1 MVKKESQESS
11 LPTPPLE
18 TAQAK
23 PLKTAADIV
32 KNRATSEH
40 RIRIRLRSYDHK
52 ILDESVSKIV
62 EIVLRTGGV
71 IVGPVLLPTQRR
83 LYTVL
88 RSPHSDKKSREQFE
102 LRIHKRLI
110 DLKEPTPKTIDE
122 LMKLDL
128 PPGVDV
134 EIKL

>member
-1 MVKKESQESS
+1 MAEIDKKHEAPSVVGATAKATESS
-11 LPTPPLE
+11 VAGRLD
-18 TAQAK
+18 
-23 PLKTAADIV
+23 AD
-32 KNRATSEH
+32 H
-40 RIRIRLRSYDHK
+40 RIRIRLRCYDHK
-52 ILDESVSKIV
+52 MLDESVNKIV
-62 EIVLRTGGV
+62 ETVHRTGGV
-71 IVGPVLLPTQRR
+71 VVGPVLLPTRRR

-88 RSPHSDKKSREQFE
+88 RSPHADKKSREQFE
-102 LRIHKRLI
+102 LKIHKRLI

>member
-1 MVKKESQESS
+1 MAASAKKSM
-11 LPTPPLE
+11 
-18 TAQAK
+18 TAGAGD
-23 PLKTAADIV
+23 AAGSM
-32 KNRATSEH
+32 RQEH

-52 ILDESVSKIV
+52 MLDESAARIV
-62 EIVLRTGGV
+62 EIVRRTGG
-71 IVGPVLLPTQRR
+71 IILGPILLPTQRK

-88 RSPHSDKKSREQFE
+88 RSPHTDKKSREQFE
-102 LRIHKRLI
+102 LKIHKRLI
-110 DLKEPTPKTIDE
+110 DLKELNPKTIDE

>member
-1 MVKKESQESS
+1 MSVK
-11 LPTPPLE
+11 E
-18 TAQAK
+18 TKSPSVGKGALGSDQ
-23 PLKTAADIV
+23 
-32 KNRATSEH
+32 
-40 RIRIRLRSYDHK
+40 RIRLRLRCYDHK
-52 ILDESVSKIV
+52 MLDESVAKIV
-62 EIVLRTGGV
+62 ATVRRTGGV
-71 IVGPVLLPTQRR
+71 IIGPVLLPTRKKI
-83 LYTVL
+83 YTVL

>member
-1 MVKKESQESS
+1 MENQEIPKEPVKQAPAEAVAR
-11 LPTPPLE
+11 TPALSAVPE
-18 TAQAK
+18 QK
-23 PLKTAADIV
+23 
-32 KNRATSEH
+32 
-40 RIRIRLRSYDHK
+40 IRIRLQSYDHK
-52 ILDESVSKIV
+52 MLDESVAKIV
-62 EIVLRTGGV
+62 DTARRAGGV
-71 IVGPVLLPTQRR
+71 ITGPVLLPTRKK

-88 RSPHSDKKSREQFE
+88 RSPHTDKKSREQFE

-110 DLKEPTPKTIDE
+110 DLKEPTAKTIDE

>member
-1 MVKKESQESS
+1 MTAKEGKEKSS
-11 LPTPPLE
+11 AAEAAAKAVLP
-18 TAQAK
+18 
-23 PLKTAADIV
+23 
-32 KNRATSEH
+32 SEQH
-40 RIRIRLRSYDHK
+40 IRIRLRCYDHK
-52 ILDESVSKIV
+52 MLDESVEKIV
-62 EIVLRTGGV
+62 ATVRRTGGV
-71 IVGPVLLPTQRR
+71 IIGPVLLPTKRK

-88 RSPHSDKKSREQFE
+88 RSPHADKKSREQFE

-110 DLKEPTPKTIDE
+110 DLKEPTPRTIDE

>member
-1 MVKKESQESS
+1 MASEAAKKSEISGGGVKAQEAPS
-11 LPTPPLE
+11 LGRLS
-18 TAQAK
+18 
-23 PLKTAADIV
+23 ADQ
-32 KNRATSEH
+32 
-40 RIRIRLRSYDHK
+40 RIRIRLRCYDHK
-52 ILDESVSKIV
+52 MLDESVAKIV
-62 EIVLRTGGV
+62 ETVRRTGGV
-71 IVGPVLLPTQRR
+71 ITGPILLPTRR
-83 LYTVL
+83 KLYTVL

>member
-1 MVKKESQESS
+1 MRTSAASAKEEASAPKSSQA
-11 LPTPPLE
+11 
-18 TAQAK
+18 AQA
-23 PLKTAADIV
+23 V
-32 KNRATSEH
+32 REEN

-52 ILDESVSKIV
+52 MLDESTVRIV
-62 EIVLRTGGV
+62 EIVRRTGGV
-71 IVGPVLLPTQRR
+71 IIGPILLPTQRK

-102 LRIHKRLI
+102 LKIHKRLI
-110 DLKEPTPKTIDE
+110 DLKDLNPKTIDE